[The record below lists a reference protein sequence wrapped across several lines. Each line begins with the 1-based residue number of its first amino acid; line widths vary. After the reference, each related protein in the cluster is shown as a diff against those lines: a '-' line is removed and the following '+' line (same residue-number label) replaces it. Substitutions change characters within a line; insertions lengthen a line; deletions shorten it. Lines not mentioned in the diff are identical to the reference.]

1 MDIQPLT
8 DYLLQFRFYIEWGAS
23 ISGITAVY
31 LHGEKSNIAPYF
43 GLIAQVVWL
52 MLTIMMQIWGILIF
66 NGVMMLLHFRNI
78 FRMRQIPNHPVTRYK
93 LSRYRAKS
101 KKKLR

>member
-1 MDIQPLT
+1 MDIQSLT

-31 LHGEKSNIAPYF
+31 LYGEKSNIAPYF

-66 NGVMMLLHFRNI
+66 NGIMMVLHFRNI
-78 FRMRQIPNHPVTRYK
+78 FRMRQIPNLPATHHK
-93 LSRYRAKS
+93 ISRHKAKS
-101 KKKLR
+101 KKKIR